1 MALFISSPEEVAERW
16 KHVPEALK
24 NTVAIA
30 DACNVEL
37 QLDQIL
43 IPTFPTPNNETEH
56 DYLQKLCW
64 QGAMWRY
71 GDIAHEDMH
80 LQTEEKARKVL
91 APEIIERLDYE
102 LGIISK
108 MGYEGYFLIVADFIN
123 WGKNQGIIFGPGR
136 GSAAGSIVAF
146 SMNIT
151 DLNPLEYDLL
161 FERFLNPDRISMPDI
176 DIDIQDTRRGEVID
190 YVTEKY
196 GQDRVAQI
204 ITFGTMAARNAVR
217 DTGRALGMS
226 YAEVDAIAKKI
237 PAPVQGRHIP
247 LATSIKQDPEL
258 RGEYDSNPRAKNLID
273 LAMKLEGTIR
283 SNGVHAAGVVIAA
296 DDIVKFT
303 PLLRA
308 QKGGI
313 CTQYSMGPIE
323 QLGLLKMDFLGLSNL
338 TIIKNTLRIVKKVY
352 SKDIDIA
359 EIPLD
364 DKKTYELFS
373 RGDTTG
379 LFQFESAGMKRYLRS
394 LKPTRFDDLI
404 AMNALYRPGPMQ
416 WIEDFIDRKHGRKK
430 VEYLHP
436 TMQAA
441 LEPTHG
447 IIVYQEQ
454 VMQISKE
461 MCGFTGGQADSLR
474 KAVAK
479 KQPVE
484 MAKMKKAFIEG
495 AMKTSG
501 ADKTLMEDFWSQ
513 LEAFAAY
520 AFPKSHSACYALIAV
535 QTAYLKANY
544 PSAFMA
550 ALMTS
555 NYDNIDKISME
566 ISECRRMGINVLS
579 PDINESFLEFGIVP
593 DSNDIRFGM
602 AAIKNVGTGAI
613 NTILQ
618 AREAGGPFKS
628 VEDFAKR
635 VSASECNRK
644 VWEALIKSGAMDGFG
659 ERSQLLHNL
668 DSITSYAS
676 KAQKNALSGQ
686 IDIFGSLGED
696 SMPGLRLE
704 LPERVIP
711 AREQLGWE
719 RELLGLFLSQ
729 HPLDDY
735 EGYLAD
741 HT

>member
-1 MALFISSPEEVAERW
+1 
-16 KHVPEALK
+16 
-24 NTVAIA
+24 
-30 DACNVEL
+30 
-37 QLDQIL
+37 
-43 IPTFPTPNNETEH
+43 
-56 DYLQKLCW
+56 
-64 QGAMWRY
+64 
-71 GDIAHEDMH
+71 
-80 LQTEEKARKVL
+80 
-91 APEIIERLDYE
+91 
-102 LGIISK
+102 
-108 MGYEGYFLIVADFIN
+108 
-123 WGKNQGIIFGPGR
+123 
-136 GSAAGSIVAF
+136 
-146 SMNIT
+146 
-151 DLNPLEYDLL
+151 
-161 FERFLNPDRISMPDI
+161 
-176 DIDIQDTRRGEVID
+176 
-190 YVTEKY
+190 
-196 GQDRVAQI
+196 
-204 ITFGTMAARNAVR
+204 
-217 DTGRALGMS
+217 
-226 YAEVDAIAKKI
+226 
-237 PAPVQGRHIP
+237 
-247 LATSIKQDPEL
+247 
-258 RGEYDSNPRAKNLID
+258 
-273 LAMKLEGTIR
+273 
-283 SNGVHAAGVVIAA
+283 
-296 DDIVKFT
+296 
-303 PLLRA
+303 
-308 QKGGI
+308 
-313 CTQYSMGPIE
+313 
-323 QLGLLKMDFLGLSNL
+323 SNL
-338 TIIKNTLRIVKKVY
+338 TIIKNTLRIVKRVY
-352 SKDIDIA
+352 GKDIDIA
-359 EIPLD
+359 DIPLD
-364 DKKTYELFS
+364 DNKTYELFA

-379 LFQFESAGMKRYLRS
+379 LFQFESAGMKRYLRT

-436 TMQAA
+436 TMKAA
-441 LEPTHG
+441 LEPTYG

-479 KQPVE
+479 KKPAE
-484 MAKMKKAFIEG
+484 MAKMKKDFIEG
-495 AMKTSG
+495 AMNTSG
-501 ADKTLMEDFWSQ
+501 AERKLMEDFWSQ

-555 NYDNIDKISME
+555 NYDNIDKISLE
-566 ISECRRMGINVLS
+566 ISECRRMGINVLA
-579 PDINESFLEFGIVP
+579 PDINESFLEFGVVG
-593 DSNDIRFGM
+593 DSDDIRFGM

-613 NTILQ
+613 NTILA
-618 AREAGGPFKS
+618 AREAGGPFKN

-644 VWEALIKSGAMDGFG
+644 VWEALIKSGAMDSFG
-659 ERSQLLHNL
+659 ERTQLLHNL
-668 DSITSYAS
+668 DSITGYAS

-704 LPERVIP
+704 LPDRVIP

-741 HT
+741 NTVPMGSITNQHEGRAAKVGGTISTVRKITTKSNSMMAFVGLEDKTGSLELIVFPKAYEKNSELWVVDNVIE